1 MRSFGID
8 EAKGALCITICNS
21 LESHSSPAYRGG
33 GLLAF
38 VFDKAK
44 EAEVLLPFDY
54 LNPHRLRIV
63 FCFVQTCIEF
73 LRKAIFEFAEREGCD
88 VEAKT
93 EVVGFDDLGLG
104 FFNVVFKF

>member
-1 MRSFGID
+1 MSIREMRSFGID
-8 EAKGALCITICNS
+8 DDSCVTSFVERFWFKRYKCN
-21 LESHSSPAYRGG
+21 SSPAYRGG

-63 FCFVQTCIEF
+63 FYFV
-73 LRKAIFEFAEREGCD
+73 
-88 VEAKT
+88 
-93 EVVGFDDLGLG
+93 
-104 FFNVVFKF
+104 